1 MQIQANELPT
11 IAFFGDEINA
21 AKFKPVNNSHWRKLK
36 PNCGFWTSPIVEDSG
51 MTEWQCWT
59 IEEQFQVNHSS
70 AYLQEVIPAADAKV
84 FMVETVDDAL
94 WLQEKY
100 EWDWEAI
107 ANDYDAVY
115 VTRDGVYIM
124 RDGCWDMPSVLWFN
138 MDAFEV
144 IA

>member
-11 IAFFGDEINA
+11 IAFFGDDIDSE
-21 AKFKPVNNSHWRKLK
+21 KFRSVSNSSWRRLK
-36 PNCGFWTSPIVEDSG
+36 PNWGFWTSPVMDDGRSAW
-51 MTEWQCWT
+51 MVWA
-59 IEEQFQVNHSS
+59 EEERFRVNHRA

-84 FMVETVDDAL
+84 FMVDTVDDAL
-94 WLQEKY
+94 YIQEKY
-100 EWDWEAI
+100 EWNWEAI

-138 MDAFEV
+138 MDAFKV
-144 IA
+144 KP